1 MTTRC
6 RRVLTAGTVAALA
19 ATVLLFGGALRGESR
34 PTASPIAADVAVSEL
49 TSGFAVGDTVR
60 LVESL
65 ESQVRRAPGDARTVA
80 ALGLAYQQRAR
91 ETADAAYLTRSE
103 VALRRALALAP
114 GDATATEGLASL
126 ALSRHR
132 FRDALVLARHARA
145 LSPGSTRP
153 LALVGDALVELGRY
167 DAAFAV
173 FDELAARKPGLVAY
187 SRVAYARELLGH
199 RAAAAE
205 AMRLAV
211 GAAEGRAEP
220 SAWAHVEL
228 GKLYFGQGQL
238 TAARNEYRAALAS
251 FPGYVFALDG
261 LAHVEA
267 ARGHVGRAIE
277 LAQRATATVPL
288 PQLVTT
294 LGDLQAVAGQRT
306 EAREQY
312 RLIGAIRKLLG
323 TNGVRTDL
331 ELALFDTDHGIELPR
346 ALEQAQRAHEERP
359 SIQADDVLAW
369 ALVRNGRCAQ
379 ALRFSRRSLRLGTR
393 EALLDFHRGMAERCL
408 GHGAEA
414 RLWFQRALR
423 LNQHFSVLWS
433 PVARRYAR

>member
-1 MTTRC
+1 M
-6 RRVLTAGTVAALA
+6 RRRRLLTAGTVAALA
-19 ATVLLFGGALRGESR
+19 ATVFLFGGVLRGESR
-34 PTASPIAADVAVSEL
+34 APAAPIAANVAVSEL
-49 TSGFAVGDTVR
+49 TSGFAAGDTVR

-65 ESQVRRAPGDARTVA
+65 ESQVRSAPGDARSLA
-80 ALGLAYQQRAR
+80 SLGLAYQQRAR
-91 ETADAAYLTRSE
+91 ETADASYLTKSE

-114 GDATATEGLASL
+114 TDATATEGLASL

-132 FRDALVLARHARA
+132 FRDALVLARRGRA

-153 LALVGDALVELGRY
+153 LALVGDALVDLGRY
-167 DAAFAV
+167 SAAFAV
-173 FDELAARKPGLVAY
+173 FDELAARKPGLAAY
-187 SRVAYARELLGH
+187 SRVAYGRELLGH
-199 RAAAAE
+199 RAAAVE

-238 TAARNEYRAALAS
+238 AAARLEYRAALAS

-267 ARGHVGRAIE
+267 AGGHVERALE
-277 LAQRATATVPL
+277 LAQEATETVPL

-294 LGDLQAVAGQRT
+294 RGDLYAVAGHRAG
-306 EAREQY
+306 AREQY

-331 ELALFDTDHGIELPR
+331 ELALFDTDHGIELTR
-346 ALEQAQRAHEERP
+346 ALEHARRAHRERP

-369 ALVRNGRCAQ
+369 ALVRNGRCAE
-379 ALRFSRRSLRLGTR
+379 ALHFSRRSLRLGTR
-393 EALLDFHRGMAERCL
+393 DALLFFHRGMVERCL
-408 GHGAEA
+408 GRDAEA
-414 RLWFQRALR
+414 RLWFRRALR
-423 LNQHFSVLWS
+423 LNPHFSLLWS
-433 PVARRYAR
+433 PFARAYAR